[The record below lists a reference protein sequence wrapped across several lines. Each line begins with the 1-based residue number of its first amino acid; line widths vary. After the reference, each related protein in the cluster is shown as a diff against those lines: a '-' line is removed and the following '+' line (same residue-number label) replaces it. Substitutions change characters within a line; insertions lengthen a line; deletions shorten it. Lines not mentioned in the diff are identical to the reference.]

1 MGRSHLMLYL
11 SLGLALGMLSP
22 PDVLAG
28 SCNAGQSCPPPPLRV
43 AVGQRIQIEVQNRT
57 PLTVYI
63 EPFGGEAIALAP
75 GELSPLYFGTTI
87 RNFSLTFWHRTGAT
101 LLATLSQNNPQHLRV
116 DIIAG
121 GRVAGMSA
129 VYLRDDGTVERF

>member
-1 MGRSHLMLYL
+1 MLRSPLLL
-11 SLGLALGMLSP
+11 CLGLTFGMMSP
-22 PDVLAG
+22 ADVWAG
-28 SCNAGQSCPPPPLRV
+28 SCNAGQSCPPPPVRV
-43 AVGQRIQIEVQNRT
+43 AVGEPIRIEVQNRT

-63 EPFGGEAIALAP
+63 EPFGREAIALAP
-75 GELSPLYFGTTI
+75 GELSPLYFGTTM

-101 LLATLSQNNPQHLRV
+101 LLATLSQDDPQHLRV
-116 DIIAG
+116 EIIAG